1 MKKKNEIENHKV
13 ETTLAQSWGVYNLY
27 NQKMETP
34 AVFFHLPTQAG
45 VWLSISTRFGAP
57 LTTIYLFW
65 ILFSVTF

>member
-34 AVFFHLPTQAG
+34 AVFF
-45 VWLSISTRFGAP
+45 
-57 LTTIYLFW
+57 IYRLKQVSDFPFPPD
-65 ILFSVTF
+65 LEPP